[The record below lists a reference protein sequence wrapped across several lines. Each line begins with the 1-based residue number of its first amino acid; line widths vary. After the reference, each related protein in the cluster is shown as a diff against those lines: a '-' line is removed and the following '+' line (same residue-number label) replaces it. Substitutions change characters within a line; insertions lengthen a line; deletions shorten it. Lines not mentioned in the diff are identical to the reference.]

1 MAVQAA
7 IGDAALPSGP
17 SLTFKERMRF
27 LQWELLLGPEKDNYT
42 RLLLDALPD
51 SLREVRN
58 QTHQV
63 VPAQGQ
69 VGLVLM
75 LSRILS

>member
-1 MAVQAA
+1 MPAGQ
-7 IGDAALPSGP
+7 

-51 SLREVRN
+51 SLREVSN
-58 QTHQV
+58 QTRLDPYQHR
-63 VPAQGQ
+63 AK
-69 VGLVLM
+69 
-75 LSRILS
+75 